1 MILTCQKLTV
11 QLLYNWGHLDKYY
24 FPSLHGC
31 QCFSKFPL
39 WVQSVNTFSNA
50 SYWGCFPLTK
60 LNKFLSNSSKT
71 VIREVICQKRVRV
84 FHQGFQT
91 PRNRWKHEAAGWVLL
106 LFQGVWNPWWNTK
119 HKFLTW
125 LLKLV
130 WELIVELFLKN
141 RWLEDVLN
149 RLFFVSYSW

>member
-1 MILTCQKLTV
+1 MISTCQKLTV

-31 QCFSKFPL
+31 QCFSEFPL

-50 SYWGCFPLTK
+50 SYWGCFPPTK

-91 PRNRWKHEAAGWVLL
+91 PRNRWKHEAAGWVHAFIVSRCLEPL
-106 LFQGVWNPWWNTK
+106 MK
-119 HKFLTW
+119 HEAQVFDMTSQTSVRINSGIISEK
-125 LLKLV
+125 
-130 WELIVELFLKN
+130 
-141 RWLEDVLN
+141 
-149 RLFFVSYSW
+149 